1 MSRKSR
7 RKTLSHAEI
16 ENFLFDL
23 QEEPDLKSTVV
34 ADFESEETS
43 EELPLD
49 DVTELKSIIRAIYKV

>member
-23 QEEPDLKSTVV
+23 QEESDLKSTVI
-34 ADFESEETS
+34 ADVESEETS
-43 EELPLD
+43 EALPLD
-49 DVTELKSIIRAIYKV
+49 EVTELKSIIRAIYKV